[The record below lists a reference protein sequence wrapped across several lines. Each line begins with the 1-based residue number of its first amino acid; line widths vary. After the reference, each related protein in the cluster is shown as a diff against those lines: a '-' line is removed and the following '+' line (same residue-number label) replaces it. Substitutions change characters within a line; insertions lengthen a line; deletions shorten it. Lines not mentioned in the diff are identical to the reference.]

1 MVAASGGYWISMNST
16 KIVASPWTITGS
28 IGVIGGWMYDAGFGD
43 KLGLTYDQVKRGEHS
58 DMGGGIILPLIGAQI
73 PERNLTPQERS
84 YMEITIKGWYKDFVS
99 KVAAG
104 RKMTEAAV
112 DSVAQ
117 GRVWTGTTGKQ
128 IGLVDELGGLEKA
141 IALAKEAAKIA
152 PETKVDLV
160 EMPEKGLFDPAMFA
174 PKLLGIKASWF
185 ESKDD
190 LELQYLKMLMTSEGK
205 PLAILPPDM
214 MIQ

>member
-1 MVAASGGYWISMNST
+1 M
-16 KIVASPWTITGS
+16 
-28 IGVIGGWMYDAGFGD
+28 
-43 KLGLTYDQVKRGEHS
+43 
-58 DMGGGIILPLIGAQI
+58 
-73 PERNLTPQERS
+73 
-84 YMEITIKGWYKDFVS
+84 S